1 MDMADSER
9 ERVARLRTRRQ
20 TLAVEDSL
28 EIFRA
33 LSTALSGCLF
43 LGLER
48 IARG

>member
-28 EIFRA
+28 EIFLKSGASAGKRCDLA
-33 LSTALSGCLF
+33 LRRMLS
-43 LGLER
+43 
-48 IARG
+48 